1 MRTSRL
7 FDLECE
13 ESVDDEDDTLDEG
26 EDSLGYSEVSVAGV
40 ELPAGEVV
48 VGEPRGQ
55 DVQDGSGH
63 AEEQVLE
70 QQHTD

>member
-1 MRTSRL
+1 M
-7 FDLECE
+7 
-13 ESVDDEDDTLDEG
+13 DEG
-26 EDSLGYSEVSVAGV
+26 QNGLGQSEVGVAGV

-55 DVQDGSGH
+55 DVEDGSGH

-70 QQHTD
+70 HKERLGTEQHGGSLVLYRYV

>member
-1 MRTSRL
+1 M
-7 FDLECE
+7 
-13 ESVDDEDDTLDEG
+13 DEG
-26 EDSLGYSEVSVAGV
+26 QNGLGQSEVGVAGV

-70 QQHTD
+70 HKERLGTEQHGGSLVLYSEKRE

>member
-1 MRTSRL
+1 M
-7 FDLECE
+7 
-13 ESVDDEDDTLDEG
+13 
-26 EDSLGYSEVSVAGV
+26 AGV

-70 QQHTD
+70 HKERLGTEQHGGSLVLYR

>member
-1 MRTSRL
+1 MAS
-7 FDLECE
+7 
-13 ESVDDEDDTLDEG
+13 
-26 EDSLGYSEVSVAGV
+26 V

-55 DVQDGSGH
+55 DVQDGSSH

-70 QQHTD
+70 HAERLGTEQHNGSLDLYR